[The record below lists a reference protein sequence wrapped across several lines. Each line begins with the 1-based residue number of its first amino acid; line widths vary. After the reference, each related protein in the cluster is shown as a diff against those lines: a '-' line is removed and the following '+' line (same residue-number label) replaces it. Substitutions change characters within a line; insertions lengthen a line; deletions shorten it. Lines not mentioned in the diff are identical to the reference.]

1 MAKKKSRASK
11 VSMGGRQKAHV
22 AQETKRQAKFAAKR
36 ESGNAYE
43 YKANPYKKGTRD
55 WHIEAAAR
63 AEKAQSSR
71 LPLARLTS
79 IFAKLDNQLAKE
91 AMVNKDKKDKR
102 EKAKA

>member
-1 MAKKKSRASK
+1 MAKKKSRTDK

-43 YKANPYKKGTRD
+43 YKPNPYKKGTGNWR
-55 WHIEAAAR
+55 IEAATR
-63 AEKAQSSR
+63 AAKTQSSK

-91 AMVNKDKKDKR
+91 AMVNKNKR
-102 EKAKA
+102 EKANA